1 MDKDKIDTIMI
12 NGFVYVAIVLFLI
25 YIVMKDIL

>member
-1 MDKDKIDTIMI
+1 MDKDKIATIMI